1 MPLPLRLIRSPGL
14 GELLVQGFD
23 ALTRVML
30 RLAIERRDVLTPE
43 VRCAYRAVHS
53 GWSERAGM
61 LKFTRELPLGPGG
74 SVDRMNREI
83 EAEMERQL
91 SNLPVQIAWGMKD
104 LVLHPT
110 YIETCWLE
118 TFPDADVMRLE
129 DAGHF
134 VQEDAHERIVPALV
148 RFIAEL

>member
-1 MPLPLRLIRSPGL
+1 
-14 GELLVQGFD
+14 
-23 ALTRVML
+23 
-30 RLAIERRDVLTPE
+30 
-43 VRCAYRAVHS
+43 
-53 GWSERAGM
+53 
-61 LKFTRELPLGPGG
+61 
-74 SVDRMNREI
+74 
-83 EAEMERQL
+83 
-91 SNLPVQIAWGMKD
+91 MKD